1 MEATKRM
8 LQEGYQEADR
18 VKRRR
23 SIQTI
28 REEEGK
34 LLEQEQCKMHASH
47 RLKRS
52 TLGFRTWTSS
62 GVSRSRARPPPPHV
76 LLGRILFLSDH
87 YLCIFMSVISPI
99 YV

>member
-1 MEATKRM
+1 MSESKKSAVAESEKMEATKRM

-34 LLEQEQCKMHASH
+34 LLEQEQCKMHA
-47 RLKRS
+47 
-52 TLGFRTWTSS
+52 
-62 GVSRSRARPPPPHV
+62 RPIV
-76 LLGRILFLSDH
+76 
-87 YLCIFMSVISPI
+87 
-99 YV
+99 